1 MKNLIDKIKKFTV
14 KNRKWIILT
23 ICLILF
29 FVIVINVWNNKDMK
43 LDIKGYDFI
52 SKYLIKDV
60 ITPIAIFITNF
71 AGPICLII
79 VSIVLSIL
87 IKNKKIG
94 ITIWLNLLLS
104 VILNL
109 ILKEIFQRP
118 RPEINRL
125 IEEWGYSLPSGHSM
139 VSMAFYGW
147 LMYLSYKFIEKK
159 YLKWSLIVLLGI
171 LIIIIG
177 ISRIY
182 LGVHYTTDVL
192 GGFLVSIAYL
202 MAYIGITKKFILK
215 DKSNEKNK

>member
-1 MKNLIDKIKKFTV
+1 MKEFLV
-14 KNRKWIILT
+14 KNRKWLILI

-29 FVIVINVWNNKDMK
+29 SIIVVNALNNKDMK

-60 ITPIAIFITNF
+60 ITPIAVFITNF
-71 AGPICLII
+71 AGPIWLIT
-79 VSIVLSIL
+79 LSIIL
-87 IKNKKIG
+87 SIAIKNKKVG

-104 VILNL
+104 VGFNL
-109 ILKEIFQRP
+109 ILKEIFKRP

-125 IEEWGYSLPSGHSM
+125 IDEWGYSLPSGHSM

-147 LMYLSYKFIEKK
+147 LMYLSYKFIENK
-159 YLKWSLIVLLGI
+159 YLKWSLIGILGA

-192 GGFLVSIAYL
+192 GGFLISIAYL
-202 MAYIGITKKFILK
+202 MVYIGITKKFILNDK
-215 DKSNEKNK
+215 KEKSNEKK